1 MQSFGS
7 RLSASLVPLRKIFLR
22 QQKAKITSLTKESL
36 PSDTLAGDKIEA
48 AFTNAPGN
56 SASIGGLKIVT
67 KNGWCAVRPSGTE
80 NICKLYAESFVGPD
94 HLKQIQ
100 AEGAAI
106 AGL

>member
-1 MQSFGS
+1 M
-7 RLSASLVPLRKIFLR
+7 
-22 QQKAKITSLTKESL
+22 
-36 PSDTLAGDKIEA
+36 LAGDKIEA

-56 SASIGGLKIVT
+56 GASIGGLKIVT

-80 NICKLYAESFVGPD
+80 NICKLYAESFVSPD